1 MIPAIVFGTGTG
13 LGLWALLIWAIPPR
27 PALGAR
33 LARATAPPREPIVAT
48 HDTSWATTLGRPFV
62 PGLRALGLPG
72 AKTERDLLVLARG
85 TDTHVAAKAI
95 LALAG
100 LLAPGLLQLL
110 LALGGLSLGLE
121 VPLAAAMVLAALG
134 FLAPDLEVRAK
145 AARLRAE
152 FRTALSAFLDLVWIT
167 LAGGAGV
174 EAALTDAAEIGHGPA
189 FTQLRRALAAAQLT
203 RTTPWVTLRQ
213 LGEELDISELAELA
227 ASVSLAG
234 TEGAR
239 VRASLAAK
247 AQALRTHQVT
257 DAEAEAQA
265 ATERMAMPVTLLFLG
280 FLSFIAYPAVTQ
292 VLSGL

>member
-1 MIPAIVFGTGTG
+1 MIPAMVFGAGAG
-13 LGLWALLIWAIPPR
+13 LGLWMLLVWAIPPR
-27 PALGAR
+27 PALGTR
-33 LARATAPPREPIVAT
+33 LARATTPPVEPIAAT
-48 HDTSWATTLGRPFV
+48 QDTHWTTALGRPFV

-72 AKTERDLLVLARG
+72 VSIARDLLVLGRS

-100 LLAPGLLQLL
+100 LLAPWLLQSL
-110 LALGGLSLGLE
+110 LALGGLPLGFE
-121 VPLAAAMVLAALG
+121 VPLVAAMLLAALG
-134 FLAPDLEVRAK
+134 FLTPDLEVRAK

-152 FRTALSAFLDLVWIT
+152 FRTGLSAFLDLVWIT
-167 LAGGAGV
+167 MAGGAGI
-174 EAALTDAAEIGHGPA
+174 ESALTDAAAIGHGPA
-189 FTQLRRALAAAQLT
+189 FTQLRRALAAAHLT
-203 RTTPWVTLRQ
+203 RAAPWAALHQ

-247 AQALRTHQVT
+247 AHAVRTHHVT
-257 DAEAEAQA
+257 DAEAQAQA

-280 FLSFIAYPAVTQ
+280 FLAFIAYPAVNQ
-292 VLSGL
+292 VLNGL